1 MRNSL
6 LSGDDE
12 GDDEGDDLEG
22 DEGDEGGEGKDSK
35 DNKDGVRDGIEARG
49 FCSANTDRMY
59 ANQRSIQK
67 IKQLLV
73 NRGNSGDSKRVCM
86 LVYGPPGTSKSFTVN
101 KLLHDNNCYPVVLDA
116 IAVKQNESALTDFV
130 VNAITTSDSLTS
142 KQPVFVVDN
151 VQGHYTKNQE
161 RSTSLIIKVLQKCLK
176 KYNTG
181 TVPVIVI
188 ADGIV
193 SKEMKALAALI
204 GRDRSLSF
212 PLFKEYEIR
221 KIACEFASDMK
232 LALPRGVLERTV
244 VEAKGDVRK
253 LCNLLKLQQLSPSGV
268 VDGADATSNNLFTTT
283 GVLFSNRGSLQ
294 DRENL
299 VAGDEDMHKAMQF
312 ENYHQLHQ
320 LKHPKDYEAMED
332 LAEQADIMGDMD
344 IIRNHWA
351 RNSAPSED
359 ARAMS
364 NFPLVSKAFAK
375 DRPTG
380 RLGFPKELTT
390 ARARSAKKTAINNR
404 AAALGHSAL
413 DVVSHSGLFEG
424 KNSGA
429 NTNTMQAS
437 TATST
442 AASTASKGSG
452 WSTAQLRPSASSSSS
467 TSSSTTPTPSTSS
480 SASSSAASTAQLRPS
495 TAAASTAASTAPQA
509 RTQTIKRKQPSTS
522 SSSSTQLQPST
533 SSSSSTAAASNV
545 RQIKRS
551 KARGTRI

>member
-6 LSGDDE
+6 LS

-86 LVYGPPGTSKSFTVN
+86 LVHGPSGASKSFTVN

-204 GRDRSLSF
+204 GNYHVVSF

-232 LALPRGVLERTV
+232 LNLPRGVLERTV
-244 VEAKGDVRK
+244 FEAKGDVRK
-253 LCNLLKLQQLSPSGV
+253 LCNLLKLQQLKPSGV

-332 LAEQADIMGDMD
+332 LAEQADIISDMD
-344 IIRNHWA
+344 IIGNHWA
-351 RNSAPSED
+351 RNSAPSDD

-364 NFPLVSKAFAK
+364 NFPLVSKAFAT

-380 RLGFPKELTT
+380 RLGFPKELMT

-429 NTNTMQAS
+429 KANGAQQNTNTMQAS

-442 AASTASKGSG
+442 TASTASKGSG

-467 TSSSTTPTPSTSS
+467 TSSST
-480 SASSSAASTAQLRPS
+480 
-495 TAAASTAASTAPQA
+495 AAASTAASIAPQA
-509 RTQTIKRKQPSTS
+509 LTQKIKRKQPSTS